1 MRRKIV
7 AGNWKMNGNR
17 QVAND
22 LAVGVSA
29 IVEGLDRSVEVLI
42 APPFILMAD
51 VASQISTNVNLAS
64 QNVSGF
70 DNGAFT
76 GEVSADMLID
86 LGCKHSIVGH
96 SERRALF
103 GETDDVV
110 AAKVTKCIEKN
121 IQPILCVGE
130 TLEERES
137 GKIFDVVGVQLQAAL
152 NGLNQAQLE
161 KVIVAY
167 EPVWAIGT
175 GKTATPEQ
183 AQEVH
188 EFIRREV
195 AKIDEAAANVIPVIY
210 GGSVN
215 AGNAKKLFAMAD
227 IDGGLV
233 GGASLKLE
241 EFEVICKAIG

>member
-17 QVAND
+17 QIAND
-22 LAVGVSA
+22 LALGVSA
-29 IVEGLDRSVEVLI
+29 IVEGLSRSVEVLI
-42 APPFILMAD
+42 APPFILMAE
-51 VASQISTNVNLAS
+51 VAGQISSNVNLAS
-64 QNVSGF
+64 QDVSGF

-76 GEVSADMLID
+76 GEISADMLVDI
-86 LGCKHSIVGH
+86 GCRYSIVGH

-103 GETDDVV
+103 GETDEVV
-110 AAKVTKCIEKN
+110 AVKVAKCIEKGL
-121 IQPILCVGE
+121 QPILCVGE

-137 GKIFDVVGVQLQAAL
+137 GKMFEVVGNQLRAAL
-152 NGLNQAQLE
+152 KGLDQTQLD

-188 EFIRREV
+188 AFIRSEI
-195 AKIDEAAANVIPVIY
+195 AAIDEAISDVISIIY

-215 AGNAKKLFAMAD
+215 AGNAKSLFAMAD
-227 IDGGLV
+227 IDGGLI

>member
-17 QVAND
+17 QIASD

-29 IVEGLDRSVEVLI
+29 IVEGLDRSIEVLI
-42 APPFILMAD
+42 APPFILMAE
-51 VASQISTNVNLAS
+51 VAGQISSNVNLAS
-64 QNVSGF
+64 QDVSGF

-76 GEVSADMLID
+76 GEISADMLVDI
-86 LGCKHSIVGH
+86 GCRYSIVGH

-103 GETDDVV
+103 GDTDDVV
-110 AAKVTKCIEKN
+110 AVKVAKCIEKN

-137 GKIFDVVGVQLQAAL
+137 GKIFEVIGNQLRAAL
-152 NGLNQAQLE
+152 KGLDKAQLDN
-161 KVIVAY
+161 VIVAY

-188 EFIRREV
+188 AYIRNEI
-195 AKIDEAAANVIPVIY
+195 ATIDEAISDVISIIY

-215 AGNAKKLFAMAD
+215 AGNAKNLFAMAD
-227 IDGGLV
+227 IDGGLI

>member
-17 QVAND
+17 QIAND

-29 IVEGLDRSVEVLI
+29 IVEGLERSVEVLI
-42 APPFILMAD
+42 APPFILMAE
-51 VASQISTNVNLAS
+51 VADQISSNVKLAS

-76 GEVSADMLID
+76 GEVSADMLVD
-86 LGCKHSIVGH
+86 FGCSYSIVGH

-103 GETDDVV
+103 DDTDEVV
-110 AAKVTKCIEKN
+110 AAKVAKCIEKN

-137 GKIFDVVGVQLQAAL
+137 GKMFDVIGTRLRAAL
-152 NGLNQAQLE
+152 KGLDQTQLD

-188 EFIRREV
+188 EFIRSEI
-195 AKIDEAAANVIPVIY
+195 AAIDEAISDVISIIY

-215 AGNAKKLFAMAD
+215 AGNAKNLFAMAD
-227 IDGGLV
+227 IDGGLI

>member
-7 AGNWKMNGNR
+7 AGNWKMNGTR
-17 QVAND
+17 QIAKD

-29 IVEGLDRSVEVLI
+29 IVEGLDKSVEVLI

-51 VASQISTNVNLAS
+51 VVAQISSDVNLAS

-76 GEVSADMLID
+76 GEVSADMLVGF
-86 LGCKHSIVGH
+86 GCSYSIVGH

-103 GETDDVV
+103 GDTNEVV
-110 AAKVTKCIEKN
+110 SAKVAKCIDKN

-137 GKIFDVVGVQLQAAL
+137 GKIFEVVGSQLRAALKGLSQVQL
-152 NGLNQAQLE
+152 G
-161 KVIVAY
+161 KVVIAY

-188 EFIRREV
+188 EFIRREIAV
-195 AKIDEAAANVIPVIY
+195 IDKAVSDVISIIY

-215 AGNAKKLFAMAD
+215 AGNAKNLFAMAD
-227 IDGGLV
+227 IDGGLI

>member
-7 AGNWKMNGNR
+7 AGNWKMNGTR
-17 QVAND
+17 QIAKD

-29 IVEGLDRSVEVLI
+29 IVEGLDRSIDVLI
-42 APPFILMAD
+42 APPSILLAD
-51 VASQISTNVNLAS
+51 VAGQISSNVNLAA
-64 QNVSGF
+64 QDVSSF

-76 GEVSADMLID
+76 GEVSADMLAD
-86 LGCKHSIVGH
+86 FGCGYSIVGH
-96 SERRALF
+96 SERRAMF
-103 GETDDVV
+103 GDTDEVV
-110 AAKVTKCIEKN
+110 AAKVAKCLEKS

-130 TLEERES
+130 TLEERET
-137 GKIFDVVGVQLQAAL
+137 GEMLNVIGRQLHTAL
-152 NGLNQAQLE
+152 KGLDQTQLG

-188 EFIRREV
+188 EFIRKEIAV
-195 AKIDEAAANVIPVIY
+195 IDEAVSDVVPVIY

-215 AGNAKKLFAMAD
+215 AGNAKNLFAMAD

>member
-17 QVAND
+17 QVAQD
-22 LAVGVSA
+22 LAVGVSNIA
-29 IVEGLDRSVEVLI
+29 DSLESSVEVI
-42 APPFILMAD
+42 VSPPYIFMAD
-51 VASQISTNVNLAS
+51 VISHIASSV
-64 QNVSGF
+64 NVSSQDVSSN

-76 GEVSADMLID
+76 GEISADMLAEF
-86 LGCKHSIVGH
+86 GCTYSIVGH
-96 SERRALF
+96 SERRAMF
-103 GETDDVV
+103 GDTDDVV
-110 AAKVTKCIEKN
+110 AAKVAKCIEKN
-121 IQPILCVGE
+121 IHPIVCVGE

-137 GKIFDVVGVQLQAAL
+137 GKTLEVVGDQLRRAL
-152 NGLNQAQLE
+152 QNLDEAGLE

-188 EFIRREV
+188 EFIRGEIAVINEV
-195 AKIDEAAANVIPVIY
+195 VSLKTPIIY

-215 AGNAKKLFAMAD
+215 AENAKSLFAMAD
-227 IDGGLV
+227 IDGGLI

>member
-17 QVAND
+17 QIAND

-29 IVEGLDRSVEVLI
+29 IVEGLDRSIEVLV
-42 APPFILMAD
+42 APPFILMAE
-51 VASQISTNVNLAS
+51 VAGQISSNVNLAS
-64 QNVSGF
+64 QDVSSF

-76 GEVSADMLID
+76 GEISADMLID
-86 LGCKHSIVGH
+86 LGCGFSIVGH

-103 GETDDVV
+103 GDTNDVV
-110 AAKVTKCIEKN
+110 AAKVAKCIEKN

-137 GKIFDVVGVQLQAAL
+137 GRMLNVVGEQLRSAL
-152 NGLNQAQLE
+152 KGLNKAQLD
-161 KVIVAY
+161 KVVVAY

-188 EFIRREV
+188 EFIRSEI
-195 AKIDEAAANVIPVIY
+195 AAIDEAVSDAISIIY

-215 AGNAKKLFAMAD
+215 AGNAKNLFAMAD
-227 IDGGLV
+227 IDGGLI

>member
-17 QVAND
+17 QIAND

-29 IVEGLDRSVEVLI
+29 IVEGLDRSIEVLV
-42 APPFILMAD
+42 APPFILMAE
-51 VASQISTNVNLAS
+51 VAGQISSNVNLAS
-64 QNVSGF
+64 QDVSSF

-76 GEVSADMLID
+76 GEISADMLID
-86 LGCKHSIVGH
+86 LGCGFSIVGH

-103 GETDDVV
+103 GDTNDVV
-110 AAKVTKCIEKN
+110 AAKVAKCIEKN

-137 GKIFDVVGVQLQAAL
+137 GRMLNVVGEQLRSAL
-152 NGLNQAQLE
+152 KGLNKAQLD

-188 EFIRREV
+188 EFIRSEI
-195 AKIDEAAANVIPVIY
+195 AAIDEAVSDAISIIY

-215 AGNAKKLFAMAD
+215 AGNAKNLFAMAD
-227 IDGGLV
+227 IDGGLI

>member
-1 MRRKIV
+1 MRRKVV

-17 QVAND
+17 QIAKD
-22 LAVGVSA
+22 LAVGVSK
-29 IVEGLDRSVEVLI
+29 IVERLNSSAEILV
-42 APPFILMAD
+42 APPFVLMTD
-51 VASQISTNVNLAS
+51 VAENVSSSVNLAA
-64 QNVSGF
+64 QDVSSY
-70 DNGAFT
+70 DNGAYT
-76 GEVSADMLID
+76 GEVSVDMLSEF
-86 LGCKHSIVGH
+86 GCAYSIVGH

-103 GETDDVV
+103 GDTDEVV
-110 AAKVTKCIEKN
+110 AAKVAKCVEKN
-121 IQPILCVGE
+121 VQPIVCVGE

-137 GKIFDVVGVQLQAAL
+137 GKTLEVIGGQLHSAL
-152 NGLNQAQLE
+152 EKLTGDELE

-188 EFIRREV
+188 EFIRGEV
-195 AKIDEAAANVIPVIY
+195 AALDEATASVMPIIY

-215 AGNAKKLFAMAD
+215 AGNAKSLFAMAD

-241 EFEVICKAIG
+241 EFEEICKAIG

>member
-17 QVAND
+17 QIAND

-29 IVEGLDRSVEVLI
+29 IVEGLERSVEVLI
-42 APPFILMAD
+42 APPFILMAE
-51 VASQISTNVNLAS
+51 VADQISSNVKLAS

-76 GEVSADMLID
+76 GEVSADMLVD
-86 LGCKHSIVGH
+86 FGCSYSIVGH

-103 GETDDVV
+103 DDTDEVV
-110 AAKVTKCIEKN
+110 AAKVAKCIEKN

-137 GKIFDVVGVQLQAAL
+137 GKMFDVIGTQLRAAL
-152 NGLNQAQLE
+152 KGLDQAQLD

-188 EFIRREV
+188 EFIRSEI
-195 AKIDEAAANVIPVIY
+195 AAIDEAISDVISIIY

-215 AGNAKKLFAMAD
+215 AGNAKNLFAMAD
-227 IDGGLV
+227 IDGGLI